1 MFMVFIPLF
10 LALAPPLIILWF
22 IVKSDKF
29 QEPLDL
35 IIKTFLLGWV
45 LCIPAGF
52 LNGIFIWSHDEP
64 SEYAYI
70 AGLTEE
76 SLKFLA
82 IFFFIRHK
90 IDFNEP
96 MDAIV
101 YGTLISLGFATME
114 NLEYV
119 FLAEAEYSSSAIA
132 IIRALTAIPMHATCG
147 IIMGYY
153 FGRYAFK
160 NDKVSLIKSLMLPMV
175 FHALYNFLIGQS
187 IFGII
192 LLFGMIYFAIR
203 IHNDFLNDQKH
214 KLSEEEK
221 KLI

>member
-1 MFMVFIPLF
+1 MLITLF
-10 LALAPPLIILWF
+10 LAIAPPLLILWF
-22 IVKSDKF
+22 VIKSDKF
-29 QEPLDL
+29 EEPSGL
-35 IIKTFLLGWV
+35 IVKTFLIGWM
-45 LCIPAGF
+45 LCIPASF
-52 LNGIFIWSHDEP
+52 LNGIFIWSQNEP
-64 SEYAYI
+64 SEYIYI

-90 IDFNEP
+90 TDFNEP

-114 NLEYV
+114 NLTYV
-119 FLAEAEYSSSAIA
+119 FLPEAEYSSSAIA
-132 IIRALTAIPMHATCG
+132 IIRAFTAIPMHATCG

-160 NDKVSLIKSLMLPMV
+160 NDKVSLIKSLILPMV

-192 LLFGMIYFAIR
+192 LLLGMIYFAIQ
-203 IHNDFLNDQKH
+203 IHHNFLNDQKH